1 MPRTWKIKNGSHKNG
16 VRHYEVDEDRTNTV
30 PTLTNASA
38 RKAAR
43 KAPSDQIQFHFT
55 RHATSCY
62 NMKTYERGG
71 PIRER
76 VGAIGHLLS
85 DGVPSLAYSGIINT
99 IHLAEKNK
107 NTPRFEMPEQG
118 VYVSNLIRTWMTA
131 VLLYAYDKDTIALRM
146 SPHLREKG
154 LEGNAAH
161 PLTISVPK
169 FVAFL
174 EQIRHHEHYRG
185 LREVTLWVEQH
196 KSWTLLPITIPE
208 KGPVTYDERS
218 LCIIVDP
225 LQLSFIQKSYTDVG
239 DLDAFMKWVYRYPH
253 MHDTKDRTPP
263 TDIHVV
269 THSGLMKKYVQTYCK
284 GYTMKDAPFDVDSY
298 YRSGEDID
306 PSVNGMPIDGQNCWS
321 FTTTCDK
328 YKMTCGT
335 PDVHQ
340 LIQSIQTG
348 YPNPGKGA
356 ALDKEQRTERSLG
369 ENSLCLQT
377 VAPVKCPKN
386 GGSRKRAR
394 RSYRGHTRRR

>member
-1 MPRTWKIKNGSHKNG
+1 MAHTRAIRNGIHKNG
-16 VRHYEVDEDRTNTV
+16 VRRDEVDEDRTNTA
-30 PTLTNASA
+30 TLATT
-38 RKAAR
+38 RT
-43 KAPSDQIQFHFT
+43 APSDQIQFHFT

-62 NMKTYERGG
+62 NIKMYEQGG

-76 VGAIGHLLS
+76 VGVIGHLLS

-99 IHLAEKNK
+99 IDLAEKNK
-107 NTPRFEMPEQG
+107 GTTRFEMPEQG

-131 VLLYAYDKDTIALRM
+131 VLLYAYDKETITLRM

-154 LEGNAAH
+154 LEGNDAH

-174 EQIRHHEHYRG
+174 EQIRQHEHYRG
-185 LREVTLWVEQH
+185 LREVALWVEQH
-196 KSWTLLPITIPE
+196 KSWAVLTITIPE
-208 KGPVTYDERS
+208 KGPIAYDEPS
-218 LCIIVDP
+218 MCVIVDP

-253 MHDTKDRTPP
+253 MHHTKDRAPP
-263 TDIHVV
+263 NDIHVV
-269 THSGLMKKYVQTYCK
+269 THSGLMKKYVQTQCK
-284 GYTMKDAPFDVDSY
+284 GYTMKGDPFDVNSY
-298 YRSGEDID
+298 YRSGDDID
-306 PSVNGMPIDGQNCWS
+306 PTVNGMPIDGQNCWS
-321 FTTTCDK
+321 LTTTCDK
-328 YKMTCGT
+328 YQMTCGT

-340 LIQSIQTG
+340 LIQGIQTG
-348 YPNPGKGA
+348 YLNPGKGST
-356 ALDKEQRTERSLG
+356 LHTEQLAEKSLG

-377 VAPVKCPKN
+377 VAPVTCPKK